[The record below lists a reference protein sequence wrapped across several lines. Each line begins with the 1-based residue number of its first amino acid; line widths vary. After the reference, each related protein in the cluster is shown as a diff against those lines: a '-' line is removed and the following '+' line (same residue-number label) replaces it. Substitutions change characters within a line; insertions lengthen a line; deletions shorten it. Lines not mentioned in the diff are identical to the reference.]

1 MGDFLEETYGWM
13 IILGIAAVI
22 GGLIFMFVVHPAFF
36 TDIEILWWIDLI
48 GIIGGAILIVIGI
61 IWAIAD

>member
-1 MGDFLEETYGWM
+1 MGDFLEEPYGWM

-22 GGLIFMFVVHPAFF
+22 GGLIFMFVVYPAFF
-36 TDIEILWWIDLI
+36 SDIEILWWIDLI
-48 GIIGGAILIVIGI
+48 GIIGGSVLIIIGI